1 MLKLGGYLQS
11 CVEDMYDTNSIRF
24 TILFIFSA
32 VDFALF
38 PKELLGLLALQ
49 LQSHSSGE
57 DFFLMHALNLLYN
70 CVLWSVTYIYY
81 LNETV
86 N

>member
-38 PKELLGLLALQ
+38 PKELLGLFALQ

-57 DFFLMHALNLLYN
+57 DFFSYA
-70 CVLWSVTYIYY
+70 CFEFVV
-81 LNETV
+81 
-86 N
+86 